1 MFKEMIRQIKPGLLI
16 LLSFAILT
24 GVIYPTIV
32 TGVAQLIFPW
42 KANGSIV
49 EKNGKPIGSF
59 LIGQSFTDPRYF
71 YSRPSA
77 TSPFPYNG
85 EASSGSNMGP
95 SNRDFLATIKERV
108 LDFQKIDSTNTL
120 IPVDLVTASGSGL
133 DPDISPYAAFYQIP
147 RIAKLRN
154 IPEDQV
160 RQLIE
165 RLIQKRQL
173 SVFGEPRVNILQLN
187 LALDDLR
194 AHNV

>member
-1 MFKEMIRQIKPGLLI
+1 MLKEMVRQIKPGLLI
-16 LLSFAILT
+16 LIFFTILT
-24 GVIYPTIV
+24 GVIYPILV
-32 TGVAQLIFPW
+32 TGIAQLVFPW

-49 EKNGKPIGSF
+49 EKNGHSIGSF

-95 SNRDFLATIKERV
+95 SNPNFIATVKERV
-108 LDFQKIDSTNTL
+108 SNFQKIDISNHL

-133 DPDISPYAAFYQIP
+133 DPDISPYAAFYQAP

-154 IPEDQV
+154 VPEDEIK
-160 RQLIE
+160 QLIE
-165 RLIQKRQL
+165 RLIQ
-173 SVFGEPRVNILQLN
+173 
-187 LALDDLR
+187 
-194 AHNV
+194 